1 MNSVTRY
8 EADWLAKVCE
18 GKHREFE
25 EFFLEKAVPHV
36 KSQPGLV
43 SLSVGR
49 PLPSTPDEF
58 LMTML
63 WTDIESVKAFAGS
76 EWEQAVIL
84 DDERHLIKDVFVYH
98 YERIDLGKRTV

>member
-1 MNSVTRY
+1 MIIRVFR
-8 EADWLAKVCE
+8 AKVRE

-25 EFFLEKAVPHV
+25 EFFLKKAVPHV

-49 PLPSTPDEF
+49 PLPSSPDEF
-58 LMTML
+58 LMMML

-76 EWEQAVIL
+76 DWEQAVIL
-84 DDERHLIKDVFVYH
+84 DDERHLLKEVFVYH
-98 YERIDLGKRTV
+98 YERIN

>member
-1 MNSVTRY
+1 MIIRVFR
-8 EADWLAKVCE
+8 AIVRE

-43 SLSVGR
+43 SLPVGR

-84 DDERHLIKDVFVYH
+84 DDERHLIKEVFVYH
-98 YERIDLGKRTV
+98 YERINLGKRAV